1 VGAIIEHSGQLLHG
15 LLLTLAISVAGFVC
29 ALILG
34 FLLAAFSISPV
45 PPLRMLATA
54 YVAVFRNI
62 PLLVWLVL
70 FVFGLPEI
78 GILHSLPITVTA
90 AMALYWAAFICE
102 VIRSGVRAIPPG
114 QIQAARALGFRFL
127 QILRHLVLPQA
138 ARSMVQPL
146 GNVFIGLVL
155 NTSLAAAVGVREL
168 TGEAQFFTIQYDI
181 PIPIFIVTTALY
193 VLMTLTG
200 GLITGRLERKLA
212 INR

>member
-1 VGAIIEHSGQLLHG
+1 MNAIIGHGGQLAHG
-15 LLLTLAISVAGFVC
+15 LLLTVAMTICGFAC
-29 ALILG
+29 ALVVG
-34 FLLAAFSISPV
+34 VLLAVFLIGPV
-45 PPLRMLATA
+45 APMRTLGAA

-78 GILHSLPITVTA
+78 GILHSLFTTVTA

-102 VIRSGVRAIPPG
+102 VIRSGVHTVPRG
-114 QIQAARALGFRFL
+114 QIEAARALGLRFT
-127 QILRHLVLPQA
+127 QILRHLVLPQST
-138 ARSMVQPL
+138 RSMVQPL
-146 GNVFIGLVL
+146 GNIFIALTL

-168 TGEAQFFTIQYDI
+168 TGEAQFFTIKYDI
-181 PIPIFIVTTALY
+181 PIPIFAVTTAIY

-200 GLITGRLERKLA
+200 GLVTGRLERKLA